1 MHTKIKPNF
10 KHSDGLN
17 LGQKTGDFR
26 NKELKEKGDR
36 EILSIETKQGTNASS
51 LFRDFSAQFNDLP

>member
-1 MHTKIKPNF
+1 MKPKF

-26 NKELKEKGDR
+26 TKELKEKG
-36 EILSIETKQGTNASS
+36 EKISIETKEGTNASS
-51 LFRDFSAQFNDLP
+51 LFRAFSAQFNDLS